1 MEDVN
6 LIRDLFSCVSRNL
19 CNITGDVFK
28 YMLMVQV
35 NPMRSEK
42 ANFGMEIGQRQ
53 LKRGSI
59 SMQQGRWKKKKRRNI
74 LYR

>member
-6 LIRDLFSCVSRNL
+6 LIRDLFSCVCRNL